1 MIINFKKAAEKT
13 RIKQVLD
20 LHASLNPWGNCLA
33 LCPDVKMTWYEQIQL
48 DLSEK
53 RCSLRHYKKT
63 GKCQLQAYAIQENPP
78 FDQQA

>member
-1 MIINFKKAAEKT
+1 
-13 RIKQVLD
+13 
-20 LHASLNPWGNCLA
+20 
-33 LCPDVKMTWYEQIQL
+33 MTWYEQIQL